1 MNKYPKKIDCL
12 LKEGKR
18 CQEKIGIVGPTG
30 PTGPQGPAT
39 ITVGN
44 VVTGLPGSD
53 AAVTNTGTQENAIL
67 TFTIPQGP
75 TGPVG
80 AQGAQGLR
88 GPQGMQG
95 EQGTIGPQGIQGPT
109 GPTGPAGPQGAI
121 GPQGIQGPTGPTGP
135 AGVQGTIG
143 PQGIQG
149 PTGPAGP
156 QGVQG
161 EQGTIGP
168 QGIQG
173 PTGPTGPAG
182 PQGVQGEQGT
192 IGPQGIQGPTGP
204 TGPAG
209 PQGVQGE
216 QGTIGPQGIQGPT
229 GPVGPAAEAVFG
241 RKYNNQANAINLQP
255 NVAQTISLGT
265 TGPLSNV
272 TGDTQDI
279 LTTTTDGNYEIEY
292 FFSAQAGTAAE
303 VTVEVIQGSTPIDSS
318 TITKNLLANT
328 QTDFVGSTINA
339 IDANTNISLNVKST
353 QTVTITPAS
362 GTNAYL
368 NIMKI

>member
-44 VVTGLPGSD
+44 VVTGLPGSN
-53 AAVTNTGTQENAIL
+53 AAVTNTGTQENVIL

-95 EQGTIGPQGIQGPT
+95 QQGTIGPQGPQGP
-109 GPTGPAGPQGAI
+109 
-121 GPQGIQGPTGPTGP
+121 
-135 AGVQGTIG
+135 
-143 PQGIQG
+143 
-149 PTGPAGP
+149 
-156 QGVQG
+156 
-161 EQGTIGP
+161 
-168 QGIQG
+168 QG

-182 PQGVQGEQGT
+182 PQGVQGQ
-192 IGPQGIQGPTGP
+192 I
-204 TGPAG
+204 GPAG
-209 PQGVQGE
+209 PA
-216 QGTIGPQGIQGPT
+216 

-265 TGPLSNV
+265 TGPLSKV

-303 VTVEVIQGSTPIDSS
+303 VTVEVIQGSTPIGST

-339 IDANTNISLNVKST
+339 IDANTNISLNIKST
-353 QTVTITPAS
+353 QTVTLTPAS

>member
-53 AAVTNTGTQENAIL
+53 AAVTNTGTQENVIL

-88 GPQGMQG
+88 GPQGM
-95 EQGTIGPQGIQGPT
+95 
-109 GPTGPAGPQGAI
+109 
-121 GPQGIQGPTGPTGP
+121 
-135 AGVQGTIG
+135 
-143 PQGIQG
+143 
-149 PTGPAGP
+149 
-156 QGVQG
+156 
-161 EQGTIGP
+161 
-168 QGIQG
+168 
-173 PTGPTGPAG
+173 
-182 PQGVQGEQGT
+182 
-192 IGPQGIQGPTGP
+192 
-204 TGPAG
+204 
-209 PQGVQGE
+209 QGE

>member
-53 AAVTNTGTQENAIL
+53 AAVTNTGTQENVIL

-88 GPQGMQG
+88 GPQGM
-95 EQGTIGPQGIQGPT
+95 
-109 GPTGPAGPQGAI
+109 
-121 GPQGIQGPTGPTGP
+121 
-135 AGVQGTIG
+135 
-143 PQGIQG
+143 
-149 PTGPAGP
+149 
-156 QGVQG
+156 
-161 EQGTIGP
+161 
-168 QGIQG
+168 
-173 PTGPTGPAG
+173 
-182 PQGVQGEQGT
+182 QGEQGT